1 MAPKDGGGP
10 AAKKPRAAQEPP
22 AQQPTDAPPAPL
34 PSPPGPLAVTG
45 LPEMESLKAQTD
57 HLRSWAKGAKDY
69 VDKALLKFL
78 TDRHTQVSFKIPG
91 SVMLIPPLQIS
102 AAASGTNLSAFREVM
117 NYDNLQMSFSKT
129 GQYEAA
135 GTVWMLDPFAGDT
148 TDSVSISQLDAA
160 MGMWSEEKLLLS
172 SDHPPSRRYSFD
184 APLPARVVN
193 TKVAQRMGAGESSV
207 LMATGVPMLAG
218 HALVMAWHGAMA
230 EALSTDNTER
240 AFKLF
245 EAALSVPIRLRLSPD
260 SDACQLAAL
269 MFSETMFTASAASGA
284 DSFWKLAEKV
294 ARLTR
299 CQKAMAD
306 NLSLPKLFAALKSYG
321 LAFKGKPLAESHAK
335 CLKNLTPFVGDEACV
350 VAYSLSEAFCP
361 ELREPTLLLRLAQ
374 LCNGRAASS
383 KADKD
388 ATSRESMVFIMDCLR
403 VARLTGDAP
412 RGEGLTLSKVTGQE
426 QKSPAMAHVLFKK
439 QDLMAY
445 ILHEA
450 AMIDKAIAVSVSIFR
465 SPLAVLKHFSAT
477 GEEDGLAAQ
486 FRRDETPT
494 RDSGGGF
501 ENTFAV
507 PVANYRDQQGQDG
520 KTQAVIDFARG
531 VWAGHFDAE
540 LEELCAQDLQGGA
553 PGFLWHRYLN
563 ESTKEMGVKY
573 RALVA
578 ACSAGPIPADPAA
591 KSASGVVLGASELE
605 DGDQEELRKTQELL
619 ISLRRKTVSFV
630 ALPSVGGVSGTAG
643 KKTDVRAF
651 VLAADLFP
659 PNVSKSGV
667 AANLGESVGC
677 DADRFGRVLD
687 FVCQKRS
694 VHDIVIFLDGRS
706 RSCRKLI
713 EEKEDSL
720 AASGAHALTECWCVY
735 VQPTKQEDPRVPGR
749 VTSFAC
755 NNKEVAICSIP
766 KRGAMKVVDRAE
778 FNSCGESSSAA
789 TTYTGVPMRQYCEL
803 PRMTYETKA
812 SILGNAAAGAV
823 KGKRAQ
829 KDIESKGHPFSHLE
843 VKPLHLWQR
852 LCEHHH
858 ITHIVDFSAGSAALA
873 IAAAGAME
881 YEGVAANEVHR
892 EWLDSTMDRCAMYLA
907 GRDKNFA
914 KMLGG
919 DEAFVEKVEK
929 YFAGTMMEARRMLE
943 PVQDAAEGD
952 GGSEDSAED

>member
-1 MAPKDGGGP
+1 
-10 AAKKPRAAQEPP
+10 
-22 AQQPTDAPPAPL
+22 
-34 PSPPGPLAVTG
+34 
-45 LPEMESLKAQTD
+45 
-57 HLRSWAKGAKDY
+57 
-69 VDKALLKFL
+69 
-78 TDRHTQVSFKIPG
+78 
-91 SVMLIPPLQIS
+91 
-102 AAASGTNLSAFREVM
+102 
-117 NYDNLQMSFSKT
+117 
-129 GQYEAA
+129 
-135 GTVWMLDPFAGDT
+135 
-148 TDSVSISQLDAA
+148 
-160 MGMWSEEKLLLS
+160 
-172 SDHPPSRRYSFD
+172 
-184 APLPARVVN
+184 
-193 TKVAQRMGAGESSV
+193 
-207 LMATGVPMLAG
+207 
-218 HALVMAWHGAMA
+218 
-230 EALSTDNTER
+230 
-240 AFKLF
+240 
-245 EAALSVPIRLRLSPD
+245 
-260 SDACQLAAL
+260 
-269 MFSETMFTASAASGA
+269 
-284 DSFWKLAEKV
+284 
-294 ARLTR
+294 
-299 CQKAMAD
+299 
-306 NLSLPKLFAALKSYG
+306 
-321 LAFKGKPLAESHAK
+321 
-335 CLKNLTPFVGDEACV
+335 
-350 VAYSLSEAFCP
+350 
-361 ELREPTLLLRLAQ
+361 
-374 LCNGRAASS
+374 
-383 KADKD
+383 
-388 ATSRESMVFIMDCLR
+388 
-403 VARLTGDAP
+403 
-412 RGEGLTLSKVTGQE
+412 
-426 QKSPAMAHVLFKK
+426 
-439 QDLMAY
+439 
-445 ILHEA
+445 
-450 AMIDKAIAVSVSIFR
+450 
-465 SPLAVLKHFSAT
+465 
-477 GEEDGLAAQ
+477 
-486 FRRDETPT
+486 
-494 RDSGGGF
+494 
-501 ENTFAV
+501 
-507 PVANYRDQQGQDG
+507 
-520 KTQAVIDFARG
+520 
-531 VWAGHFDAE
+531 
-540 LEELCAQDLQGGA
+540 
-553 PGFLWHRYLN
+553 LWHRYFN

-578 ACSAGPIPADPAA
+578 ACSAGPIPAGPAA

-630 ALPSVGGVSGTAG
+630 ALPSVGGASGAEYSTAQLQKVWEEMRLG
-643 KKTDVRAF
+643 HRYGRKKTDVRAF

-720 AASGAHALTECWCVY
+720 AASGAHALTECWRVH

-892 EWLDSTMDRCAMYLA
+892 EWLDSTMDRCAMHLA

-929 YFAGTMMEARRMLE
+929 YFAGAMMEARRMLE